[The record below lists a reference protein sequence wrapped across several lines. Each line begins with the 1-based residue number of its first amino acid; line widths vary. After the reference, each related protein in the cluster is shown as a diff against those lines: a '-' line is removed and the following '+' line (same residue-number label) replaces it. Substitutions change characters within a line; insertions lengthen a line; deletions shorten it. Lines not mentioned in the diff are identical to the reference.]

1 LPVMPILPIPTARI
15 SIGMW
20 SNKLHRPWF
29 TLLLAFSLFFSIS
42 SFGQRKPDTRHFAI
56 EQINVNGSRRYS
68 PQAVIAALGLRVGQQ
83 ASQAELEQVSAK
95 LGSSG
100 LFDVVEFRFGW
111 GTNGVVATFNVVDG
125 TKLVPIGFE
134 NLVWFSANELATDIK
149 KKLPLFTGVV
159 PLAGDYKDQIAKALQ
174 QILTEH
180 KLSGTITTLPQGAA
194 GRIDAMLYRV
204 DGNEIKVT
212 SCEFPGAEHANELEL
227 SELAKYIMGMR
238 YEKSFVDASLQTR
251 LKDIYD
257 RNGYLNVHSD
267 RPELKVLSTTPDRT
281 EIALTTKVTEGQQY
295 KYGGAQWS
303 GNTVLSAAELNTAL
317 KFGAGQIASMAK
329 FRDALTNVRRLYGRQ
344 GYLGL
349 GIDFTPQLRA
359 DGTAEFKV
367 TVTEGD
373 QYAVG
378 KLSITGLDAATMSK
392 MMSEWNLRTGNVYDS
407 GYPQLFMATKF
418 GKYAP
423 NLKWEWRNVESIH
436 EETKSVD
443 LVIEIQLNK

>member
-1 LPVMPILPIPTARI
+1 MLTTLI

-20 SNKLHRPWF
+20 SNKLRRFP
-29 TLLLAFSLFFSIS
+29 LSLFFFFLMF
-42 SFGQRKPDTRHFAI
+42 SFSVFAQRKPDTRHFAI
-56 EQINVNGSRRYS
+56 EQINVNGSHRYS
-68 PQAVIAALGLRVGQQ
+68 PQAVIAALGIRVGQQ

-111 GTNGVVATFNVVDG
+111 GKNGVVATFNVVDG

-174 QILTEH
+174 QILVEH
-180 KLSGTITTLPQGAA
+180 KLNGTITTLPQGAA
-194 GRIDAMLYRV
+194 GKIEAMLYRV
-204 DGNEIKVT
+204 EGNEIKVT
-212 SCEFPGAEHANELEL
+212 SCEFSGAEHANQLEL
-227 SELAKYIMGMR
+227 SELSKYITAVR

-257 RNGYLNVHSD
+257 HDGYLNMRSE
-267 RPELKVLSTTPDRT
+267 RPELKIVSTTPDRT
-281 EIALTTKVTEGQQY
+281 EIALSTKVDEGQQY
-295 KYGGAQWS
+295 KFGGVQWS
-303 GNTVLSAAELNTAL
+303 GNSVYTEADLSKAL
-317 KFGAGQIASMAK
+317 KFPVGEIASTGK
-329 FRDALTNVRRLYGRQ
+329 FRDALTNIRRLYGRQ
-344 GYLGL
+344 GYLGVGL
-349 GIDFTPQLRA
+349 DFTPQLAA

-367 TVTEGD
+367 NVTEGD

-378 KLSITGLDAATMSK
+378 KVSITGIDAATMAK
-392 MMSEWNLRTGNVYDS
+392 MMSEWNLKTGNVYDA

-423 NLKWEWRNVESIH
+423 NMKWEWRNVEAIH
-436 EETKSVD
+436 EDNKTVD
-443 LVIEIQLNK
+443 LIVEIHFKK